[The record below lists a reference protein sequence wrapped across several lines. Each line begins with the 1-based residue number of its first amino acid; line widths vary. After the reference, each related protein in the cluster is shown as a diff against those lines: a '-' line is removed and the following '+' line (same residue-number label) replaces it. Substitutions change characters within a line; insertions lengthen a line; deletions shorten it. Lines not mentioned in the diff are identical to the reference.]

1 MGYFDDM
8 VKKMQQDNAVPK
20 KIWDR
25 LEITLENLPDYPC
38 KQNGTQME
46 IIGNYNMENINSKSI
61 INTKKEAGNTAIK
74 TRKEAENGVIKT
86 KKEAKNTAIKTGKE
100 AENGVIKT
108 KKEAGNT
115 IRGTSKKSGKLTI
128 WKKAGAAAAV
138 LIAGFVV
145 CYSNPVLAS
154 RIPFLNKIFE
164 RIEDIVPFSGDY
176 SQKADSLIQEGT
188 DTNTIERE
196 GQGVALDK
204 NKTVSTDGVTV
215 TDNGI
220 TITASEVYCD
230 GLSVFL
236 SAQVYAE
243 QGGFSNI
250 PAHYVSNTNENST
263 DMMAD
268 MLYLRGDWKLSDE
281 SEWYPLTAYSLEGK
295 VIDDHTFAGMLKLD
309 MNAQKIE
316 QGNMTLQLSSI
327 GWDDT
332 TISNPDNIAEAH
344 RVDGNWNFNIPY
356 HTDMESV
363 KEIEVNRTANGF
375 RIKKVFVSPYQVV
388 TYIDTPT
395 EYVEKNITRADYE
408 KKLGLKEGEEA
419 PDMDYQQYIENQT
432 TRKQPCETVVC
443 NQNGELLPMGDMS
456 TTSGITTF
464 AVNKK
469 TLSTLHIYLFTD
481 YEDYENA
488 DGTIN
493 MELAAQRAIVSAEI
507 SLD

>member
-8 VKKMQQDNAVPK
+8 VKKMQQDNAVPQ

-38 KQNGTQME
+38 KQNGAQME
-46 IIGNYNMENINSKSI
+46 IIGNTNMENINRKTI
-61 INTKKEAGNTAIK
+61 IETKKEVGNTATKTKKEAENGAIKTKKEAGNTAIK
-74 TRKEAENGVIKT
+74 TRKEA
-86 KKEAKNTAIKTGKE
+86 
-100 AENGVIKT
+100 
-108 KKEAGNT
+108 GNA
-115 IRGTSKKSGKLTI
+115 IRGTSKKSGKFTI

-164 RIEDIVPFSGDY
+164 RIEDNVPFSGDY
-176 SQKADSLIQEGT
+176 SQKADPLTQEGT
-188 DTNTIERE
+188 NINTMVMEE
-196 GQGVALDK
+196 QHAVSDK
-204 NKTVSTDGVTV
+204 NTAANTNGITI

-236 SAQVYAE
+236 SAQIYAE

-344 RVDGNWNFNIPY
+344 RIDGNWNFNIPY
-356 HTDMESV
+356 HTDRESV

-375 RIKKVFVSPYQVV
+375 TVKKVFVSPYQVV

-443 NQNGELLPMGDMS
+443 NQNGELLAMGDMS